1 MDTNAIF
8 KEMAQYKL
16 MIAEAERELKIREE
30 QIKELM
36 TSTGVDTLIG
46 DEHKATYKEVV
57 SNRFDS
63 TAFKRDHAD
72 MYESYKKA
80 STSMRFTFA

>member
-1 MDTNAIF
+1 MDTNTIMR
-8 KEMAQYKL
+8 EMAQYKR
-16 MIAEAERELKIREE
+16 IIEEAQAEYDSRR
-30 QIKELM
+30 KELEAYM
-36 TSTGVDTLIG
+36 TELEQEVLIG
-46 DEHKATYKEVV
+46 DEHKVTYKEVV

-72 MYESYKKA
+72 MYEAYKKA